1 MPFCTQLRDT
11 SGVLLLLDL
20 SVLCTP
26 GPRVPKWKVAR
37 VSTEILMFGF
47 TKETSVCK
55 PQKHADFKACLQFQQ
70 VHNYHPGFS
79 PLQKCTLSSGI
90 HAFIQV
96 YSL

>member
-55 PQKHADFKACLQFQQ
+55 PQKHADLKACLQFQQ
-70 VHNYHPGFS
+70 VHNYPGFS